1 MTGLSYYIYFRV
13 AEQQAEILETRI
25 HAMQAELR
33 QATGI
38 SGRLMKKHG
47 EPLLWMEVYENVSD
61 VGKFEQA
68 LAAAVEKFEITEC
81 LQSGSIRK
89 TECFS

>member
-1 MTGLSYYIYFRV
+1 MKRLSYYIYFRV

-25 HAMQAELR
+25 SAMQTELR
-33 QATGI
+33 QTTGI

-68 LAAAVEKFEITEC
+68 LAAAVEKFKLVEC
-81 LQSGSIRK
+81 LQAGSARK

>member
-1 MTGLSYYIYFRV
+1 MKMLSYYIYFRV

-25 HAMQAELR
+25 SAMQTELR
-33 QATGI
+33 QTIGI

-61 VGKFEQA
+61 VVKFEQA
-68 LAAAVEKFEITEC
+68 LAAAVEKFEIVEC
-81 LQSGSIRK
+81 LQAGSARK
-89 TECFS
+89 IECFN

>member
-13 AEQQAEILETRI
+13 AEQQVEILETRI
-25 HAMQAELR
+25 SAMQTELR
-33 QATGI
+33 QTTGV

-61 VGKFEQA
+61 AGKFEQA
-68 LAAAVEKFEITEC
+68 LAAAVEKFKLVEC
-81 LQSGSIRK
+81 LQVGSTRK
-89 TECFS
+89 IECFS